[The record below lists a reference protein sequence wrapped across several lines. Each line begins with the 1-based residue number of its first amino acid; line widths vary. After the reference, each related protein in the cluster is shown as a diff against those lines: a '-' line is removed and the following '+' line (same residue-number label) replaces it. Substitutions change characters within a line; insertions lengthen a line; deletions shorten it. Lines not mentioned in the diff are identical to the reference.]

1 MKQSVLFVDDD
12 VSLLTGL
19 KRMLRS
25 NREEW
30 NLTFVEDPI
39 IAVEAMRNT
48 CFDVVVTDMR
58 MPGLDGAQLLNEVR
72 TLCPHSFRIIL
83 SGQAE
88 LATVLRAVEHAHRYV
103 TKPCDAEFLKDT
115 IREVCKLHEAPYS
128 FEIKQQLSQLKCVAV
143 EISSYEKLVR
153 LLEQDEIPQTEVAN
167 LIASDLGM
175 ASKIMQLVNS
185 AFFTSTEAPNCTA
198 AVKILGA
205 ELIKKLVLEVGIF
218 EPGLNGDARVGLI
231 NRFAIQSINNK
242 DINFEELAGFRDF
255 FRFIGFSVLLQ
266 LFSAEFEKFSLQL
279 NSSQSIEKVEELEMS
294 YFGITHGQIGSFLL
308 QLWGFSDEVISC
320 VGAYKITATEL
331 ISMLAIL
338 GDTSEANLLNA

>member
-12 VSLLTGL
+12 ISLLTGL

-39 IAVEAMRNT
+39 SAVAAMRNT

-72 TLCPHSFRIIL
+72 ALCPHSFRIIL

-103 TKPCDAEFLKDT
+103 TKPCEAEFLKDT

-128 FEIKQQLSQLKCVAV
+128 FDVKQQLSQLRCVAV
-143 EISSYEKLVR
+143 EISSYERLVD
-153 LLEQDEIPQTEVAN
+153 LLKQDEIPQNEVAN

-185 AFFTSTEAPNCTA
+185 AFFTSTEAPNCKA
-198 AVKILGA
+198 AVKIIGV

-231 NRFAIQSINNK
+231 NRYASQSIKNRNI
-242 DINFEELAGFRDF
+242 DFDDLAGFRDF
-255 FRFIGFSVLLQ
+255 FRFIGFSILLQ
-266 LFSAEFEKFSLQL
+266 LFSSEFETFSLQL
-279 NSSQSIEKVEELEMS
+279 DSSQSIERVEELEMAN
-294 YFGITHGQIGSFLL
+294 FGITHGQISSFLL

-320 VGAYKITATEL
+320 AGAYKITAKEL
-331 ISMLAIL
+331 VSMLAI
-338 GDTSEANLLNA
+338 DVDSEKAQSLNA